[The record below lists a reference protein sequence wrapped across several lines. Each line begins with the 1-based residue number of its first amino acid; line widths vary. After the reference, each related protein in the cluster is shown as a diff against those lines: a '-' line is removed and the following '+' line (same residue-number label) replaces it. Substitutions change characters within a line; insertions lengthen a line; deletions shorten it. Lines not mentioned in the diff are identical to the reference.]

1 MLYVLPTH
9 KVCLRTVVII
19 LLLSF
24 CFSIKAS
31 ENDDVTTLPPIN
43 VTAERIEKKPKNTL
57 DGSIFNTAVGSG
69 GDPLRVLDL
78 LPSVGVR
85 NDFAGILSVRG
96 GGPEDNLYYF
106 DRLPLGYPY
115 HLYGIVSTVNA
126 DVIQKVEV
134 FPGGYGA
141 EYGSDSQ
148 AVINIYSR
156 SRTDK
161 TIGSKIN
168 LNLVYSQA
176 FIEGSIAKRGYYYVF
191 GRRSNMEP
199 LFNLLPSL
207 LEIESDSVVQVPRFW
222 SYQGKGVYQLNKT
235 HRVELNAFGADD
247 SAQFRFGADEVS
259 ESDLRGP
266 FSSDN
271 PFDSQGIHL
280 YSEQEK
286 KFRSVISLT
295 RSFSRSELEYG
306 EGYFYRNADS
316 VFSLRGD
323 LHYWIKNPITL
334 LESGFVLS
342 ILPSNIISIGSRP
355 PEEGDWDYNIR
366 LKKDGEK
373 IHTSISEKM
382 HRLEGYSQLT
392 KDIFSSS
399 IVDIYSTLGIR
410 GTYFNRIDTF
420 SLQPRALL
428 GLTFGPN
435 MDGNPYLSLFPI
447 DISLQYGNYVQNP
460 QFYQLVLGDK
470 KYPITHSLARHYVV
484 TMEKRLTNETRV
496 EVATYYKQLLDM
508 VSFDINE
515 RSYRNQRIGS
525 VRGLEFSLEHEIADV
540 LRGWLAYS
548 YTISK
553 RQDTPYEK
561 EREYMFSTP
570 HVLSLN
576 LNYKYKTL
584 DIGANWR
591 YKSGVLYVPLEGRE
605 RYTNPFSKKETWLPL
620 YGEPLR
626 TEPYHRLDLRIH
638 WTYSHFDRF
647 RAGFTFE
654 LWNVYNRINSLQ
666 VRYNSDFTKEVPIA
680 QLPRVPFIAL
690 TFEY

>member
-1 MLYVLPTH
+1 MLYLSSTL
-9 KVCLRTVVII
+9 KVFISVIVNI
-19 LLLSF
+19 LLISF
-24 CFSIKAS
+24 CLSTNAS
-31 ENDDVTTLPPIN
+31 ETDDIITLPPIEI
-43 VTAERIEKKPKNTL
+43 TAEKIEKKPKNTL
-57 DGSIFNTAVGSG
+57 KGSIFTTLTGSG

-78 LPSVGVR
+78 LPSVGVL
-85 NDFAGILSVRG
+85 NDFTGILSVRG

-126 DVIQKVEV
+126 NVIQKVEV
-134 FPGGYGA
+134 YPGGYGA
-141 EYGSDSQ
+141 EFGSDSQ
-148 AVINIYSR
+148 AVIDIYSR

-161 TIGSKIN
+161 TIGTD
-168 LNLVYSQA
+168 LNFNPVYSQA
-176 FIEGSIAKRGYYYVF
+176 FVEGSIAKRGYYYVF
-191 GRRSNMEP
+191 GRRSNMGP
-199 LFNLLPSL
+199 LFDLLPSL
-207 LEIESDSVVQVPRFW
+207 LEIESDYVIQVPRFW
-222 SYQGKGVYQLNKT
+222 SYQGKGVYQINKT
-235 HRVELNAFGADD
+235 HRVELNAFGSDD

-280 YSEQEK
+280 YSEQENK
-286 KFRSVISLT
+286 YRSVISLT
-295 RSFSRSELEYG
+295 RSFSQSELEYG
-306 EGYFYRNADS
+306 EGYFYRNTDT
-316 VFSLRGD
+316 VFSLRAD

-355 PEEGDWDYNIR
+355 LEEGDWDYNIR
-366 LKKDGEK
+366 LKQDGEK
-373 IHTSISEKM
+373 IYTNNSDKM

-392 KDIFSSS
+392 KDIFSST
-399 IVDIYSTLGIR
+399 IIDVYSTFGIR
-410 GTYFNRIDTF
+410 GTYFNLIDTF

-435 MDGNPYLSLFPI
+435 IVGNPYLSLLPI
-447 DISLQYGNYVQNP
+447 EVSLQYGNYVQNP

-470 KYPITHSLARHYVV
+470 KHPISPSLARHYVV
-484 TMEKRLTNETRV
+484 TIEKRLTNETRV

-508 VSFDINE
+508 ISFDIND

-525 VRGLEFSLEHEIADV
+525 VTGFEVSLEHQIGDV

-553 RQDTPYEK
+553 RQDSPYEK
-561 EREYMFSTP
+561 EREYMFNTP

-576 LNYKYKTL
+576 LNYTFHTL

-605 RYTNPFSKKETWLPL
+605 RYTNPFSKKETWLPI
-620 YGEPLR
+620 YGDPLR

-638 WTYSHFDRF
+638 WTFSRF
-647 RAGFTFE
+647 ETFRVGFTFE

-680 QLPRVPFIAL
+680 QLPLVPFIAL
-690 TFEY
+690 TFDY

>member
-1 MLYVLPTH
+1 MRHNPKIYLS
-9 KVCLRTVVII
+9 VII
-19 LLLSF
+19 NILLVSCCLSTN
-24 CFSIKAS
+24 AS
-31 ENDDVTTLPPIN
+31 ETEDVVTLPPIEI
-43 VTAERIEKKPKNTL
+43 TAEKIEKKPKNTL
-57 DGSIFNTAVGSG
+57 DGPIFNTSVGSG

-78 LPSVGVR
+78 LPSVGVL

-141 EYGSDSQ
+141 EFGSDSQ

-161 TIGSKIN
+161 TISSKIN

-207 LEIESDSVVQVPRFW
+207 LETESDSVVQVPRFW

-235 HRVELNAFGADD
+235 HRVELNAFGSDD
-247 SAQFRFGADEVS
+247 SAQFRFGANEVS

-355 PEEGDWDYNIR
+355 LEEGDWDYNIR

-373 IHTSISEKM
+373 IHTNISEKM

-392 KDIFSSS
+392 KDIFSSY
-399 IVDIYSTLGIR
+399 IVDIYSTIGMRGI
-410 GTYFNRIDTF
+410 YFNLIDTF

-435 MDGNPYLSLFPI
+435 MVGNPNLSLLPI

-484 TMEKRLTNETRV
+484 VMEKRLTNETRV
-496 EVATYYKQLLDM
+496 EVAAYYKQLLDM

-525 VRGLEFSLEHEIADV
+525 VRGLEFSLEHEIGNV
-540 LRGWLAYS
+540 LRGWIAYS

-576 LNYKYKTL
+576 LNYKFHTL
-584 DIGANWR
+584 DFGANWR

-666 VRYNSDFTKEVPIA
+666 VRYNSNFTKEVPIA
-680 QLPRVPFIAL
+680 QLPLVPFIAL

>member
-1 MLYVLPTH
+1 MLPAL
-9 KVCLRTVVII
+9 KFCLYKISII
-19 LLLSF
+19 LLLSI
-24 CFSIKAS
+24 CFSVIAS
-31 ENDDVTTLPPIN
+31 ETDDDVTTLPPIY
-43 VTAERIEKKPKNTL
+43 VTAEKIEKKPKNTL
-57 DGSIFNTAVGSG
+57 EGSIFNTSVGSG

-78 LPSVGVR
+78 LPSVGVL

-141 EYGSDSQ
+141 EFGSESQ
-148 AVINIYSR
+148 AVIDIYSR
-156 SRTDK
+156 SRTEK
-161 TIGSKIN
+161 TIGTKLN
-168 LNLVYSQA
+168 LNPVYSQA

-191 GRRSNMEP
+191 GRRSNMGP
-199 LFNLLPSL
+199 LFDLLPSL
-207 LEIESDSVVQVPRFW
+207 LETESDTVVQVPRFW
-222 SYQGKGVYQLNKT
+222 SYQGKGVYQINKT
-235 HRVELNAFGADD
+235 HRVEINAFGSDD
-247 SAQFRFGADEVS
+247 SAQFRFGANEVS
-259 ESDLRGP
+259 ESDLRGL

-286 KFRSVISLT
+286 KYRSVISLT

-316 VFSLRGD
+316 IFSLRGD

-355 PEEGDWDYNIR
+355 FEEGDWDYNIR

-373 IHTSISEKM
+373 IHTSISENM
-382 HRLEGYSQLT
+382 QRLEGYSQLT
-392 KDIFSSS
+392 KDIYASS
-399 IVDIYSTLGIR
+399 IVDIYSTIGIR
-410 GTYFNRIDTF
+410 GTYFNLIDTF

-428 GLTFGPN
+428 GMILGPN
-435 MDGNPYLSLFPI
+435 MVGNPNLSLLPI
-447 DISLQYGNYVQNP
+447 EISLQYGNYAQNP

-470 KYPITHSLARHYVV
+470 KYPISPSLARHYVV
-484 TMEKRLTNETRV
+484 VIEKRLSNEARV
-496 EVATYYKQLLDM
+496 EVASYYKQLLNM
-508 VSFDINE
+508 ISFDIDD

-525 VRGLEFSLEHEIADV
+525 VTGFEFSLEHQIGDV
-540 LRGWLAYS
+540 LRGWFAYS

-570 HVLSLN
+570 HVFSLN
-576 LNYKYKTL
+576 LNCTIHTF
-584 DIGANWR
+584 DIGAKWQ

-605 RYTNPFSKKETWLPL
+605 RYTNPFSKKETWLPV
-620 YGEPLR
+620 YGDPLR

-638 WTYSHFDRF
+638 WTYSHFERF

-654 LWNVYNRINSLQ
+654 IWNVYDRINFLQ
-666 VRYNSDFTKEVPIA
+666 VRYNAGFTKEMPIA
-680 QLPRVPFIAL
+680 QLPLVPFIAL

>member
-9 KVCLRTVVII
+9 KVCLHTIVII
-19 LLLSF
+19 LLSF
-24 CFSIKAS
+24 SCSINAS
-31 ENDDVTTLPPIN
+31 ETDNVTTLPPIN
-43 VTAERIEKKPKNTL
+43 VTAERIEKKPNNTIE
-57 DGSIFNTAVGSG
+57 GSIFNTSVGSG

-78 LPSVGVR
+78 LPSVGVL

-141 EYGSDSQ
+141 EFGSESQ

-156 SRTDK
+156 NRTDK
-161 TIGSKIN
+161 TIGSKIT
-168 LNLVYSQA
+168 LNPVYSQA
-176 FIEGSIAKRGYYYVF
+176 FIEGGIAKRGYYYVF

-207 LEIESDSVVQVPRFW
+207 LEIESDSVVQIPRFW

-235 HRVELNAFGADD
+235 HRVELNAFGSDD

-286 KFRSVISLT
+286 KFRSIISLT
-295 RSFSRSELEYG
+295 RSFSRSELQYG

-355 PEEGDWDYNIR
+355 FEEGDWDYDIR

-373 IHTSISEKM
+373 IHTNVSEKM

-484 TMEKRLTNETRV
+484 TMKKRLTNETRV

-515 RSYRNQRIGS
+515 RSYRNQRIGT
-525 VRGLEFSLEHEIADV
+525 VRGLELSLEHEIGNV

-570 HVLSLN
+570 HVFSLN
-576 LNYKYKTL
+576 LNYTYHTL
-584 DIGANWR
+584 DIGAKWQ

-605 RYTNPFSKKETWLPL
+605 RYTNPFSKKETWLPI
-620 YGEPLR
+620 YGDPLR
-626 TEPYHRLDLRIH
+626 TDPYHRLDLRIH
-638 WTYSHFDRF
+638 WTYSHFERF

-654 LWNVYNRINSLQ
+654 IWNVYKRINSLQ
-666 VRYNSDFTKEVPIA
+666 VRYNADFTKEVPIA
-680 QLPRVPFIAL
+680 QLPLVPFIAL

>member
-1 MLYVLPTH
+1 M
-9 KVCLRTVVII
+9 
-19 LLLSF
+19 
-24 CFSIKAS
+24 AS
-31 ENDDVTTLPPIN
+31 ETDDVTTLPPIN

-57 DGSIFNTAVGSG
+57 EGSIFNTSVGSG

-78 LPSVGVR
+78 LPSVGVL
-85 NDFAGILSVRG
+85 NDFVGILSVRG

-141 EYGSDSQ
+141 EFGSDSQ

-156 SRTDK
+156 SRSDK
-161 TIGSKIN
+161 TISSKIN
-168 LNLVYSQA
+168 LNIVYSQA

-199 LFNLLPSL
+199 LFSLLPSL
-207 LEIESDSVVQVPRFW
+207 LETESDSVVQVPRFW

-235 HRVELNAFGADD
+235 HRVELNAFGSDD
-247 SAQFRFGADEVS
+247 SAQFRFGANEVS

-266 FSSDN
+266 FNSDN

-306 EGYFYRNADS
+306 EGYFYRNTDS

-355 PEEGDWDYNIR
+355 LEEGDWDYNIR

-373 IHTSISEKM
+373 VHTSISDRM

-435 MDGNPYLSLFPI
+435 MVGNTNLSLLPI

-460 QFYQLVLGDK
+460 QFYQLVLGDM

-484 TMEKRLTNETRV
+484 TMEKRLTNETKV

-525 VRGLEFSLEHEIADV
+525 VRGLELSLEHEIGNV

-553 RQDTPYEK
+553 RQDTPYDK
-561 EREYMFSTP
+561 EREYMFGTP

-576 LNYKYKTL
+576 LNYKYNTL

-654 LWNVYNRINSLQ
+654 IWNVYNRINSLQ